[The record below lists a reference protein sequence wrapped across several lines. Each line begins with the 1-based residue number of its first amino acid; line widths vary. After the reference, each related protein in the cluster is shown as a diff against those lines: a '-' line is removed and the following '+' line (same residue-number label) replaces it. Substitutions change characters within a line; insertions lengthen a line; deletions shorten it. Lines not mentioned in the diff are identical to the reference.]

1 MLKEVT
7 VKLAL
12 LVIFFLI
19 LTAGVAVSRQVS
31 EEKVKVA
38 IFDLQEV
45 FGRYQKTKDFQA
57 EFERYCQQ
65 VSAQLEEK
73 RKEVEK
79 LKEELIRQEMMLSRS
94 ERERKKEELRNKEEE
109 LGKLAQSIQRE
120 IEEKRQSYTKQ
131 IIEDIL
137 SMCLL
142 LKEEKGYDLILD
154 KSSLPDLTEEIL
166 LKLNEKY
173 KGEK

>member
-1 MLKEVT
+1 MLKKVT
-7 VKLAL
+7 AKLAL

-45 FGRYQKTKDFQA
+45 FGRYQKTKDFQV

-65 VSAQLEEK
+65 ASAQLEEK
-73 RKEVEK
+73 KKEVEK
-79 LKEELIRQEMMLSRS
+79 LKEELIRGEMMLTRS

-137 SMCLL
+137 SICLL

-154 KSSLPDLTEEIL
+154 ESSLPDLTEEIL

-173 KGEK
+173 KGGK